1 MSQQGVVEIAKAQV
15 IAYNDKNWSAATEA
29 LGPNVVYDEI
39 GTRRRLTG
47 PGQVIDAWKG
57 WAAAL
62 PDSKATFDAAH
73 VAGNTVILELTWRGT
88 HRGPLQ
94 TPAGQIPA
102 TGKSIELRAC
112 QIVEVKDG
120 KAQTVRHYFDMATMF
135 AQLGVNPVGSEASRT
150 RETTAAR

>member
-1 MSQQGVVEIAKAQV
+1 MAEQGVVELAKAQV
-15 IAYNDKNWSAATEA
+15 IAYNDKNWGAATEA
-29 LGPNVVYDEI
+29 LGSGVVYDEV
-39 GTRRRLTG
+39 GTNRKLTG

-57 WAAAL
+57 WATAL

-102 TGKSIELRAC
+102 TGKPIEIRAC
-112 QIVEVKDG
+112 QRETNLS
-120 KAQTVRHYFDMATMF
+120 ASTT
-135 AQLGVNPVGSEASRT
+135 AQLSARPITTSPVVGSSNIDEDSSSSTSR
-150 RETTAAR
+150 

>member
-1 MSQQGVVEIAKAQV
+1 MSQQGVVEIAKAQI
-15 IAYNDKNWSAATEA
+15 IAYNDKNWSAVTEA
-29 LGPNVVYDEI
+29 LGPGAVYDEV
-39 GTRRRLTG
+39 GTQRKLTG
-47 PGQVIDAWKG
+47 HGQIIDAFKG

-73 VAGNTVILELTWRGT
+73 VAGNTAILELTWRGT

-102 TGKSIELRAC
+102 TGKSIEIRAC

-120 KAQTVRHYFDMATMF
+120 KVQAVRHYFDMATLL
-135 AQLGVNPVGSEASRT
+135 AQLGVSPVGT
-150 RETTAAR
+150 

>member
-1 MSQQGVVEIAKAQV
+1 MAEQGVIEVAKAQV
-15 IAYNDKNWSAATEA
+15 IAYNDKNWGAVTEA
-29 LGPNVVYDEI
+29 LGPEVVYDEV
-39 GTRRRLTG
+39 GTNRKLTG

-73 VAGNTVILELTWRGT
+73 IAGNTVILELTWRGT

-102 TGKSIELRAC
+102 TGKPIEIRAC

-120 KAQTVRHYFDMATMF
+120 KVQVVRHYFDMVTML
-135 AQLGVNPVGSEASRT
+135 AQLGVSPVGT
-150 RETTAAR
+150 